1 MATNLTEIRNFL
13 NEPYNDLGVNAW
25 IFADLVKTYKNARF
39 MDLGVRLGAS
49 SAIMS
54 INADDNNNQ
63 VCGCD
68 LKFEGFE
75 RTGARFVQPNYM
87 CYMADSVTLGKNW
100 DEDPFDIVFIDTIHT
115 REQVLAEMYFWIEH
129 LKEGGYLVFH
139 DTHSIAHSGEDIV
152 VDEYTYGDTI
162 GGVKVKRPDVAIT
175 DFFGLSESIR
185 DNNEYEDDNIK
196 IEHYKPSHGMTF
208 VQIKNLDSIKEY
220 KKNIDWEHVFE
231 TRNVLNDLHF
241 NPENPLFYDW
251 QQDIPNI
258 QNELVIT
265 P

>member
-87 CYMADSVTLGKNW
+87 CYMADSV
-100 DEDPFDIVFIDTIHT
+100 
-115 REQVLAEMYFWIEH
+115 
-129 LKEGGYLVFH
+129 FH
-139 DTHSIAHSGEDIV
+139 DTHSIAHSGEDNVI
-152 VDEYTYGDTI
+152 DEYTYGDTI

-185 DNNEYEDDNIK
+185 DRTEYEDDNIK

-208 VQIKNLDSIKEY
+208 VQIKNLDAIKEY

-231 TRNVLNDLHF
+231 TRNWLNDLHF
-241 NPENPLFYDW
+241 NTENPKFVDW